1 MERIIE
7 EKPESI
13 KSPERGIEK
22 AVFIMYPDVRTTEGP
37 DPRTVIDG
45 KHASYFCQKV
55 FDRYSQILQAYKR
68 NGFKIIGVIY
78 KDTLP
83 DKFSPLYPQND
94 FDELLTLSKTIDE
107 WTHENHKELLEEALE
122 KINLLKRAKIILG
135 GYHAGDCVLT
145 MGKVLKRKSLKV
157 KINAELTEEQGKLF
171 VMLREANKIFSSSSG
186 KTPEVKEVFE
196 EEIKDNKQI
205 RKRETRRIAS
215 LLKK

>member
-22 AVFIMYPDVRTTEGP
+22 AVFIMYPDIRTTEGP

-45 KHASYFCQKV
+45 KHMSYFCQKV
-55 FDRYSQILQAYKR
+55 FDRYEKILQAYKR
-68 NGFKIIGVIY
+68 NGFKIIGVVY
-78 KDTLP
+78 NDTLP
-83 DKFSPLYPQND
+83 DKFSPLYPQKE
-94 FDELLTLSKTIDE
+94 FDLLLPISTNFE
-107 WTHENHKELLEEALE
+107 GWNHEKHEQLLHGVLE
-122 KINLLKRAKIILG
+122 KINLSEGAKIILG
-135 GYHAGDCVLT
+135 GYHAEDCVFT
-145 MGKVLKRKSLKV
+145 MGKLLKRKSLKV